1 MTAAQRLSGK
11 TAIITGGA
19 SGMGRASV
27 QRFLEE
33 GATVVAID
41 IDEAGLESLEIPS
54 GRGMAVRVDVTDNA
68 EITDIVNRTVQTY
81 GRLDTYFNNAG
92 LAQHATGVEDV
103 ELAEWNR
110 LIEVNLT
117 AAFLAARVALPH
129 MRKQRSGSFI
139 ITASTAGLRPRP
151 NLQAYNA
158 SKFGAVGLAKS
169 LALEVGADNVRVN
182 ALCPVAANTPMLE
195 KFGYGT
201 HDETAKLLTAAT
213 PLGRVAEASEIA
225 AAAAFLASD
234 DAAFITG
241 LAFPVDGGR
250 TI

>member
-1 MTAAQRLSGK
+1 MTAAQRLFGK

-27 QRFLEE
+27 ERFLQE
-33 GATVVAID
+33 GATVVAVD
-41 IDEAGLESLEIPS
+41 IDEAGLESLDIPPD
-54 GRGMAVRVDVTDNA
+54 RGMAVRVDVTDADQVN
-68 EITDIVNRTVQTY
+68 EIVNRTVKIY

-92 LAQHATGVEDV
+92 LAQRACGVEEITISD
-103 ELAEWNR
+103 WDN
-110 LIEVNLT
+110 LIRVNLT
-117 AAFLAARVALPH
+117 AAFLAAQAVVPH
-129 MRKQRSGSFI
+129 MRARRSGSFI

-151 NLQAYNA
+151 NLLAYNA

-169 LALEVGADNVRVN
+169 LALEVGGDNIRVN

-201 HDETAKLLTAAT
+201 HEETAQLLIGST
-213 PLGRVAEASEIA
+213 PLARLSEPEEIA
-225 AAAAFLASD
+225 AAGAFLASD
-234 DAAFITG
+234 DAAFLTG